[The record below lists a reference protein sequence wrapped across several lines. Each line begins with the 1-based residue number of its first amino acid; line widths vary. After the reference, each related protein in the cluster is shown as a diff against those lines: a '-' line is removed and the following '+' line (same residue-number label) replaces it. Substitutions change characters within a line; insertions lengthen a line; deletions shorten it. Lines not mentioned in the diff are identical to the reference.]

1 VYIYLTA
8 ALFFG
13 NNKKKYLMPSREY
26 RVIDCHLKYN
36 KALYRLFKIL
46 ITKFIIKYGTSP
58 KDTDISPKNT
68 NTSLINLETLAV
80 FL

>member
-1 VYIYLTA
+1 MYTYLTTT
-8 ALFFG
+8 LFFG
-13 NNKKKYLMPSREY
+13 NNEKKHLTPSRKY
-26 RVIDCHLKYN
+26 RVIDCHLKYD

-46 ITKFIIKYGTSP
+46 ITKFIIKYGISP
-58 KDTDISPKNT
+58 KDTNISSKNT